1 MSDYIPKNQSRTNP
15 YLFSDESQGF
25 IQSTQQATN
34 NPNLSDFFR
43 PNDDDRSY
51 NEPPSPIATLDDQSI
66 YKVHDLD
73 YPIGNKQVGIVNPSR
88 PTSASKDEALIEN
101 SRSNI
106 LSIISL
112 LNEYVISHPFMVVR
126 RQAQVNNRSQAY
138 HLTPFTVIPFMLRLQ
153 NKQGI
158 STFFKGLPTIL
169 INHVL
174 LVGSES
180 FIYNLLQFPIEFD
193 FGSMA
198 SLLSLRFVKHLALK
212 SLAILIVTPFYCSSS
227 IEMVQSW
234 IVGESPYPLEHIKE
248 GLLRIVHFR
257 KDRKLPIYRLV
268 GPSILYH
275 LCYYVLHSLIRQAI
289 LRYYFDGDGDIDIQ
303 KKLKLKT
310 VPSEYQLQQSQIY
323 DESYPSHL
331 VMTDT
336 IQLKKISDNTLMNEL
351 KSSFYAHILTDIIM
365 YPFQNIL
372 YRLFLQGTR
381 TLIDNV
387 DGRTAVIPLIT
398 NYDSATDCYQS
409 IIQQEG
415 TSGLFKGFGALILQY
430 TVQASIIHLTTYCID
445 MILNN

>member
-1 MSDYIPKNQSRTNP
+1 MAWCVINFF
-15 YLFSDESQGF
+15 LFYF
-25 IQSTQQATN
+25 I
-34 NPNLSDFFR
+34 NLF
-43 PNDDDRSY
+43 
-51 NEPPSPIATLDDQSI
+51 
-66 YKVHDLD
+66 
-73 YPIGNKQVGIVNPSR
+73 
-88 PTSASKDEALIEN
+88 
-101 SRSNI
+101 
-106 LSIISL
+106 IS
-112 LNEYVISHPFMVVR
+112 
-126 RQAQVNNRSQAY
+126 
-138 HLTPFTVIPFMLRLQ
+138 
-153 NKQGI
+153 
-158 STFFKGLPTIL
+158 
-169 INHVL
+169 
-174 LVGSES
+174 
-180 FIYNLLQFPIEFD
+180 EFD